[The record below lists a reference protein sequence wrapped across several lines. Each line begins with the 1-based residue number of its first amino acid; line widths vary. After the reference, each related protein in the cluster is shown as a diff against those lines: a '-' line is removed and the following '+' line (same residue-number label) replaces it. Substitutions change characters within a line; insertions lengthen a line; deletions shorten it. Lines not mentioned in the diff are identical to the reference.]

1 MGSNPLGATKWRV
14 VRVVIWSSAKA
25 LTQVRILYSPHP
37 VKDKGVSPGIEL
49 GKWFDSTNCEMVELV
64 SYGALIRHR
73 HRFESCFR
81 NKNKNEIKLDF
92 YTFFTYL
99 YNVIKR

>member
-25 LTQVRILYSPHP
+25 LTQVRILYSPQP

-49 GKWFDSTNCEMVELV
+49 GKWFDST
-64 SYGALIRHR
+64 
-73 HRFESCFR
+73 
-81 NKNKNEIKLDF
+81 F
-92 YTFFTYL
+92 YCGE
-99 YNVIKR
+99 VR